1 MISIMELHWRIWNP
15 ESSYDSEEKSFGQI
29 PPCFPPCRMPGN
41 GGIPALA
48 VETFRSTG
56 KGKCSFVFC
65 CPGLCKEL
73 IYLVSWIY
81 GASAGTGS
89 VCRVMEAW
97 NSDSPVH
104 VPVSPLEKC
113 ISDSKSVKDRPYGID
128 VLLFIL
134 TRSKIMIKILLIGA
148 RRWMFGSASSASL
161 AWNGGKSG
169 VWVRRKPD

>member
-1 MISIMELHWRIWNP
+1 MRKGKLLGIILMKAFRIRTGKYDEESGIFPGFPTEETAVQNMISIMELHWRIWNP

-73 IYLVSWIY
+73 IYLVS
-81 GASAGTGS
+81 
-89 VCRVMEAW
+89 
-97 NSDSPVH
+97 
-104 VPVSPLEKC
+104 
-113 ISDSKSVKDRPYGID
+113 
-128 VLLFIL
+128 
-134 TRSKIMIKILLIGA
+134 
-148 RRWMFGSASSASL
+148 
-161 AWNGGKSG
+161 
-169 VWVRRKPD
+169 